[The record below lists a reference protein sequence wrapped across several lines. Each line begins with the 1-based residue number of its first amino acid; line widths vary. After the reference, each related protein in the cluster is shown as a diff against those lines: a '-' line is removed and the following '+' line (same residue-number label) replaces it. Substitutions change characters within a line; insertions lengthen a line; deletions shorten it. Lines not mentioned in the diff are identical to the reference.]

1 MPAIYVPPS
10 GHSPW
15 VDGDASTGTPRSAVG
30 FLSSK
35 TREGLRSA
43 LASCALALGSAA
55 GSAHALP
62 LPADVPVGAGHL
74 VVTAAGPSVRFEVRQ
89 GARVLEAWDVAS
101 ALTDVTVEEAS
112 SAGRTL
118 VVVRATGA
126 GEHVAVLDPRPRPH
140 VVWRGRTDLHG
151 DPGERVADA
160 LERRDIDADGR
171 PDLVVGQRREGVG
184 ACGEPPQLLF
194 ARALDARGVLR
205 PVQPV
210 VSVEGLPVLVA
221 TPSDERPRPIV
232 PALRFTASSSVR
244 GGEES
249 AVALG
254 PPFGLT
260 DGDPATS
267 WAEGRGGGGDGEVLR
282 AQWGGPP
289 ITGLEL
295 RAPDAQ
301 SLPRRLIVRLD
312 ATAMVVTLPESVGA
326 HAFVALPAPA
336 RASCVSITLADG
348 TARTAD
354 AQLGF
359 SEIAAFSIA
368 DERQGLEALV
378 DLLVADASDGDRAV
392 GWLAAAGEGSIAA
405 LAASWER
412 LGARGRRR
420 ALRVGLALEAR
431 GADATRAQ
439 IRELRA
445 RAARDEDLDVR
456 NDAVM
461 ALARGDDADRTMLF
475 EVALSEPA
483 ASPLAASALARGRG
497 LPASASASIERLTHE
512 SWDRAALRSAIA
524 QAVMREPSWR
534 SAITSPS
541 LDGPSLAALALGL
554 AEARAADVVDT
565 SAEPIVASLAERAL
579 TSEAAR
585 TDFVT
590 RFRIARAARTF
601 ESPGVDAWLDATAR
615 SAEEWMLR
623 AEAVEALGARASRE
637 LLGVLL
643 VDRYPRVRLAA
654 ARAVA
659 RRGHEI
665 PTLVALARHDAWP
678 LVRAYALQEIADAPG
693 GREAMLE
700 ALRDPAS
707 AMRASALDLL
717 RTRSAPDVDAPLIVI
732 LEDAL
737 EWPHVTARA
746 VELAE
751 ARCSDTLGPALVRVI
766 DRGARAE
773 ASPGHLETAQ
783 LALRVALRM
792 GGTTEASARRAA
804 EGPAAPAF
812 QVLLSHPQPPCG
824 GRATPEASTPAAATH
839 AGVPSAL

>member
-1 MPAIYVPPS
+1 VLVLTS
-10 GHSPW
+10 
-15 VDGDASTGTPRSAVG
+15 SA
-30 FLSSK
+30 
-35 TREGLRSA
+35 R
-43 LASCALALGSAA
+43 
-55 GSAHALP
+55 SAHALP
-62 LPADVPVGAGHL
+62 LPAELPVGADHG
-74 VVTAAGPSVRFEVRQ
+74 VVTAAGESTHFEVRH
-89 GARVLEAWDVAS
+89 GAGAHARVLEAWDVPFAV
-101 ALTDVTVEEAS
+101 TDVAIEEAS
-112 SAGRTL
+112 SAGHA
-118 VVVRATGA
+118 VVVLRATGR
-126 GEHVAVLDPRPRPH
+126 GEHLTVLDPRPRPH
-140 VVWRGRTDLHG
+140 VVWRGRVDLHG

-184 ACGEPPQLLF
+184 PCGEPPQLLF
-194 ARALDARGVLR
+194 ARALDARGALR

-210 VSVEGLPVLVA
+210 VSVEGLPALRA
-221 TPSDERPRPIV
+221 IAGTERARPIV
-232 PALRFTASSSVR
+232 PGLRFTASSSVR
-244 GGEES
+244 GGAED
-249 AVALG
+249 AIALG

-260 DGDPATS
+260 DGDPGTS

-282 AQWGGPP
+282 AQWAGPA
-289 ITGLEL
+289 ITGIEL
-295 RAPDAQ
+295 RAPAAENM
-301 SLPRRLIVRLD
+301 PRRVVLRLD
-312 ATAMVVTLPESVGA
+312 GSAVLVELPESVGA
-326 HAFVALPAPA
+326 HAFVALPAPT

-348 TARTAD
+348 TPRDAE

-359 SEIAAFSIA
+359 SEIAAYSIA
-368 DERQGLEALV
+368 DERTGLDALV
-378 DLLVADASDGDRAV
+378 DLLVADASEGDRAV
-392 GWLAAAGEGSIAA
+392 GWLASAGEGSLAA

-412 LGARGRRR
+412 LGPRGRRR
-420 ALRVGLALEAR
+420 ALRVGQALDAR
-431 GADATRAQ
+431 SGEATRAQ

-456 NDAVM
+456 TDAVG
-461 ALARGDDADRTMLF
+461 ALARGNDDDRTMLF
-475 EVALSEPA
+475 EIALAEPT

-497 LPASASASIERLTHE
+497 LPASASGSLERLTHE
-512 SWDRAALRSAIA
+512 QWDRAALRSAIA
-524 QAVMREPSWR
+524 QAVMREPAWR
-534 SAITSPS
+534 SAIDAPS
-541 LDGPSLAALALGL
+541 LDGQALAALALGL
-554 AEARAADVVDT
+554 AEARVADVVDQG
-565 SAEPIVASLAERAL
+565 AEPIVASLAERAL
-579 TSEAAR
+579 ASEAAR

-601 ESPGVDAWLDATAR
+601 ESAAVDAWLDETAR

-654 ARAVA
+654 AHAVA

-678 LVRAYALQEIADAPG
+678 LVRAYALSEIADAPD
-693 GREAMLE
+693 GRAVVLE

-717 RTRSAPDVDAPLIVI
+717 RSRSAPDVDAPVAQI

-746 VELAE
+746 IEVAE
-751 ARCSDTLGPALVRVI
+751 ARCSDALGPALVRVI
-766 DRGARAE
+766 ERGARSE

-792 GGTTEASARRAA
+792 GGSTAAAARAAA
-804 EGPAAPAF
+804 EGPALPAF
-812 QVLLSHPQPPCG
+812 EVLLSHPQPPCG
-824 GRATPEASTPAAATH
+824 GRAAPEATTPPAATH